1 MGWLCRYVRPEFV
14 DDGEEPQLVIRGGR
28 HPMLEASSPDTA
40 VVPND
45 VLLRRDT
52 GPRAAVVTGP
62 NMGGKSCYI
71 REAALIVIMAQVCTH
86 H

>member
-1 MGWLCRYVRPEFV
+1 MRPEFV
-14 DDGEEPQLVIRGGR
+14 GDDEEAQLVIQGGR

-45 VLLRRDT
+45 VRLLQDS

-71 REAALIVIMAQVCTH
+71 REAALIVIMAQVCPD
-86 H
+86 